1 MSEKEKEQ
9 KKKYTEKPWAIP
21 KFIAEK
27 AIKDNLSFKAVA
39 VYKWIYDHN
48 NHAKYLD
55 DDPNAIFTKGSLD
68 ALYAAIR
75 RDIDVSVRDICMELR
90 GKGWIEPIKNAPLF
104 KGRRQSGFI
113 CRLAKEER
121 LLAKA
126 IQQEMEEA
134 AAELPENT
142 KVVESL
148 HDDKGAEWPGPGV
161 RNLYGNWIYNDANGE
176 AVILPKDGNFPA
188 RPSED
193 AEWWEPEGRW
203 VTLDEYRQL
212 YKEQNR

>member
-1 MSEKEKEQ
+1 MSDKEQ
-9 KKKYTEKPWAIP
+9 KKKYTEKPGALP

-55 DDPNAIFTKGSLD
+55 DNPNAIFTKGSLD

-126 IQQEMEEA
+126 IRQEMEKEE
-134 AAELPENT
+134 ELPENA

-161 RNLYGNWIYNDANGE
+161 RNQFGTWIYNDANGE
-176 AVILPKDGNFPA
+176 SVILPKDGDFPA

-203 VTLDEYRQL
+203 VTLEEYRQL
-212 YKEQNR
+212 YKEQNQ

>member
-1 MSEKEKEQ
+1 MSDKEQ
-9 KKKYTEKPWAIP
+9 KKKYTEKPWALP

-126 IQQEMEEA
+126 IRQEMEKEE
-134 AAELPENT
+134 ELPENA

-161 RNLYGNWIYNDANGE
+161 RNQFGTWIYNDANGE
-176 AVILPKDGNFPA
+176 SVILPKDGDFPA

-203 VTLDEYRQL
+203 VTLEEYRQL
-212 YKEQNR
+212 YKEQNQ

>member
-1 MSEKEKEQ
+1 M
-9 KKKYTEKPWAIP
+9 
-21 KFIAEK
+21 
-27 AIKDNLSFKAVA
+27 
-39 VYKWIYDHN
+39 
-48 NHAKYLD
+48 
-55 DDPNAIFTKGSLD
+55 
-68 ALYAAIR
+68 
-75 RDIDVSVRDICMELR
+75 SVRDICMELR

-126 IQQEMEEA
+126 IRQEMEKEE
-134 AAELPENT
+134 ELPENA

-161 RNLYGNWIYNDANGE
+161 RNQFGTWIYNDANGE
-176 AVILPKDGNFPA
+176 SVILPKDGDFPA

-203 VTLDEYRQL
+203 VTLEEYRQL
-212 YKEQNR
+212 YKEQNQ

>member
-1 MSEKEKEQ
+1 MSDKEQ
-9 KKKYTEKPWAIP
+9 KKKYTEKPWALP

-55 DDPNAIFTKGSLD
+55 DNPNAIFTKGSLD

-126 IQQEMEEA
+126 IRQEMEKEE
-134 AAELPENT
+134 ELPENA

-161 RNLYGNWIYNDANGE
+161 RNQFGTWIYNDANGE
-176 AVILPKDGNFPA
+176 SVILPKDGDFPA

-203 VTLDEYRQL
+203 VTLEEYRQL
-212 YKEQNR
+212 YKEQNQ

>member
-1 MSEKEKEQ
+1 MSDKDKEQ

-55 DDPNAIFTKGSLD
+55 DDPGAIYTKGSLD

-90 GKGWIEPIKNAPLF
+90 DKGWIEAVKNAPLF
-104 KGRRQSGFI
+104 NGRRQSGFV
-113 CRLAKEER
+113 CRLAKDER

-126 IQQEMEEA
+126 IQQEMEKEEFPEEEA
-134 AAELPENT
+134 V
-142 KVVESL
+142 VVESSAQG
-148 HDDKGAEWPGPGV
+148 DADMGERYQFGQRFYYDENGV
-161 RNLYGNWIYNDANGE
+161 QVQVPMSA
-176 AVILPKDGNFPA
+176 PA
-188 RPSED
+188 RPTRTAVWLNDPEG
-193 AEWWEPEGRW
+193 WYEPE
-203 VTLDEYRQL
+203 DIPEA
-212 YKEQNR
+212 EMEF

>member
-1 MSEKEKEQ
+1 MNTASSLN
-9 KKKYTEKPWAIP
+9 TEKPWAIP

-90 GKGWIEPIKNAPLF
+90 GKGWIEPVKNAPLF
-104 KGRRQSGFI
+104 KGRRQSGFV

-126 IQQEMEEA
+126 IQQEMEKEE
-134 AAELPENT
+134 ELPENA
-142 KVVESL
+142 KAYINRIL
-148 HDDKGAEWPGPGV
+148 DLAGGRLGV
-161 RNLYGNWIYNDANGE
+161 LSVG
-176 AVILPKDGNFPA
+176 PA
-188 RPSED
+188 RET
-193 AEWWEPEGRW
+193 
-203 VTLDEYRQL
+203 TLRI
-212 YKEQNR
+212 NI

>member
-1 MSEKEKEQ
+1 MSDKEQ

-39 VYKWIYDHN
+39 VYEWIYRHN

-55 DDPNAIFTKGSLD
+55 DNPNAIYTKGSLD

-90 GKGWIEPIKNAPLF
+90 GKGWIEPVKNAPLF

-134 AAELPENT
+134 AAELPENAE
-142 KVVESL
+142 VVESL

-161 RNLYGNWIYNDANGE
+161 HNQYGRWLYNDANGDT
-176 AVILPKDGNFPA
+176 VILSKDGDFPA

-193 AEWWEPEGRW
+193 TEWWEPEGRW